1 MTAGILKQDLRKF
14 KKRLEKM
21 LFIMT
26 KRNMQIFVGSPLFQ
40 VLHTKTTE
48 STAEPRFQ
56 GFIELFAPG
65 G

>member
-1 MTAGILKQDLRKF
+1 
-14 KKRLEKM
+14 
-21 LFIMT
+21 
-26 KRNMQIFVGSPLFQ
+26 MQFFVGSPLFQ
-40 VLHTKTTE
+40 ALDTKTTE